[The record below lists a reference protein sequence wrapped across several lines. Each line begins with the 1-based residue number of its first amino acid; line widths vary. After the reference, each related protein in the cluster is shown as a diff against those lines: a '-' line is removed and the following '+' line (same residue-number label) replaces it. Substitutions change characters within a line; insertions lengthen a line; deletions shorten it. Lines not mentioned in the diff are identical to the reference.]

1 MYGKSTPILR
11 IVSGCCARGERPR
24 GGAAE
29 QRNEFAPSHE
39 HLPSRATM
47 LGYTMSSGKHCAARQ
62 DRALTSE
69 LGQNRTTSFGLA
81 CPLPPRADIG
91 QPEQSVGQ
99 AVTFCF
105 SSWSP

>member
-62 DRALTSE
+62 DIALTSE
-69 LGQNRTTSFGLA
+69 LGHSRRTARAAGGRGMSA
-81 CPLPPRADIG
+81 MPPIATELIRFA
-91 QPEQSVGQ
+91 EL
-99 AVTFCF
+99 TR
-105 SSWSP
+105 W